1 MENEYIL
8 EMRHITKSFPGVTAL
23 DDVDLKLRPG
33 EVLALCGENGA
44 GKSTLMKVL
53 AGIYQPDS
61 DKGEIYYQ
69 GQRRIFKAPVE
80 AKQAGIIM
88 VFQELSL
95 VMDLSVAENIYL
107 GSLPLKHGRIDWK
120 TLYEDARKVLAEI
133 KCDVDPKTPIGS
145 LPIAQ
150 RQMVE
155 IARGIALGAKIL
167 ILDEPTSS
175 LTDKE
180 KDVFFENIRELKQK
194 GTSVIYISHKMD
206 EIMEI
211 SDRAMV
217 LRDGKASGDFATA
230 NTTID
235 EIIQCMIGRSIS
247 NYYIKNKAQP
257 GEELLRVEGLCRE
270 GQYEDISFSVRRGEI
285 VGLYGLV
292 GAGRTEIVES
302 LFGITRPSR
311 GDIYYKG
318 KKIQIRNSVQ
328 AVRHKM
334 AFVPENRKEQGLVL
348 GETCRKN
355 ISLVKL
361 PWIKKGGFV
370 DTAKTFE
377 IYEEYR
383 HKLKINA
390 ASSEQ
395 LTAQLSGGN
404 QQKIVLGK
412 WLAIQPD
419 LLILDEPM
427 ITS

>member
-1 MENEYIL
+1 
-8 EMRHITKSFPGVTAL
+8 
-23 DDVDLKLRPG
+23 
-33 EVLALCGENGA
+33 
-44 GKSTLMKVL
+44 
-53 AGIYQPDS
+53 
-61 DKGEIYYQ
+61 
-69 GQRRIFKAPVE
+69 
-80 AKQAGIIM
+80 
-88 VFQELSL
+88 
-95 VMDLSVAENIYL
+95 
-107 GSLPLKHGRIDWK
+107 
-120 TLYEDARKVLAEI
+120 
-133 KCDVDPKTPIGS
+133 
-145 LPIAQ
+145 
-150 RQMVE
+150 
-155 IARGIALGAKIL
+155 
-167 ILDEPTSS
+167 
-175 LTDKE
+175 
-180 KDVFFENIRELKQK
+180 
-194 GTSVIYISHKMD
+194 MD

-419 LLILDEPM
+419 LLILDEPTRGIDIGAKADIHRFISQLAEEGM
-427 ITS
+427 AVILISSEMPEIIGVSNRLLCIRDGRICAQLSGEDINEQRIINAIMNQPEDRSNPAAS